1 MCKRKIRIAPR
12 RTRRTSSESDSSSG
26 TSAVADT
33 TPLLNATGRGNNSGT
48 MGTFN
53 EGQEQ
58 QQQQQPQ
65 LQEEARIGFIRRLFS
80 GLFSSRSGSSSTSNS
95 TDDPQN
101 VQVINERENNL
112 TIPATVSAVVDMMSP
127 ASRMASVPA
136 PPAVFHQAMPPQP
149 TMMNNPAGLMITTTP
164 ISSPL
169 RNAQAVAQATRAS
182 SSESG
187 SGTTPRI
194 GVAALPNVN
203 FQGGGG
209 GGFLPQIQQQPQI
222 GHQNP
227 TRAPQQQQQPN
238 NQSRSNSRHNRRR
251 RRGGGGHED
260 A

>member
-136 PPAVFHQAMPPQP
+136 PPAV
-149 TMMNNPAGLMITTTP
+149 MNNPAGLMTTTTP

-187 SGTTPRI
+187 STPRI
-194 GVAALPNVN
+194 GVAALPNVD

-222 GHQNP
+222 GHQHP